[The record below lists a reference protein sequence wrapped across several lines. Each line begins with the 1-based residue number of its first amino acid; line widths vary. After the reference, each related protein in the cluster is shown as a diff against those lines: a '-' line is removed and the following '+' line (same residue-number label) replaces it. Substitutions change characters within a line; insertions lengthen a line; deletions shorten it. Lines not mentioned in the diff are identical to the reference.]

1 MKSEMFPCR
10 AILSCAL
17 DEKFFKV
24 PLLQETLTDLKNY
37 WLRLWDIKGIVKKA
51 ETCKFDSG
59 LVLIFDTHRR
69 LSAIISL
76 NKFM

>member
-17 DEKFFKV
+17 DEKFIEV

-37 WLRLWDIKGIVKKA
+37 WLRL
-51 ETCKFDSG
+51 
-59 LVLIFDTHRR
+59 
-69 LSAIISL
+69 
-76 NKFM
+76 